1 MDDTEI
7 MSRYL
12 QRGATMLGEH
22 CDDCG
27 NPLFRVQG
35 EEACV
40 VCAAESGGEATEPD
54 DGSEEAAA
62 PDDRGGEGLA
72 AGEASSEDAQ
82 RDLLTGADRGDGAV
96 EEIRRDVLA
105 VARRVARDARDER
118 ELSRLRDQ
126 MAVVESA
133 VEVLDE
139 LE

>member
-35 EEACV
+35 EETCV
-40 VCAAESGGEATEPD
+40 VCASEAGGTATENEDGDERGAEPVESGRDERGAGEPSSGEARRDPLT
-54 DGSEEAAA
+54 GGGRGEEAV
-62 PDDRGGEGLA
+62 DE
-72 AGEASSEDAQ
+72 
-82 RDLLTGADRGDGAV
+82 V
-96 EEIRRDVLA
+96 RRNVLA
-105 VARRVARDARDER
+105 VARRVSSDARDER
-118 ELSRLRDQ
+118 DLGRLGDQ
-126 MAVVESA
+126 MAVVERC

-139 LE
+139 LG